1 MDPRDENW
9 NFSFEV
15 VASIVLLSRM
25 RKRRRC
31 AKEMKIGKFSFF
43 RRVVYWPQ
51 FFTDG
56 WILCIILFK
65 DECVEFYTGFIG
77 LFMEVVKSGL
87 SLNSN
92 NTMINTRNVIK
103 IFFRSPNT
111 RNILFLFWI
120 FHHFQ
125 LNFLENILA
134 LDRDNGFSLFLA
146 ALRPSVNTYL
156 INSLL
161 LYRALSLYFLA
172 HSMQRMNFLQFIQI
186 FNSLFNDY
194 ARTIRPHFSLSLLYY
209 NK

>member
-1 MDPRDENW
+1 
-9 NFSFEV
+9 
-15 VASIVLLSRM
+15 
-25 RKRRRC
+25 
-31 AKEMKIGKFSFF
+31 MKIGKFSFF

-65 DECVEFYTGFIG
+65 DECMEFYTGFIG